1 MLFKLTWMWPMRM
14 LAYVFNCIWSL
25 RVFDEA
31 AKVQS
36 KKPNATISQSYDRML
51 RFLAD
56 YICQFLL
63 LMFFSVEANAW
74 SFLPYAGLP
83 VSFVFFCWLHAF
95 YAFDYRWAYENK
107 SLQSRVKGFELQWD
121 YFLGF
126 GAPMTLLYFL
136 LCEISEDGPF
146 IAFGITS
153 FLFPIHV
160 VLALCLTPRPS
171 THRRR
176 LDIFSHFAM
185 RAVDVV
191 WSCTPLGSR

>member
-74 SFLPYAGLP
+74 SFLPYAIDGRTKTSRCNP
-83 VSFVFFCWLHAF
+83 
-95 YAFDYRWAYENK
+95 E
-107 SLQSRVKGFELQWD
+107 SRVSSFSG
-121 YFLGF
+121 
-126 GAPMTLLYFL
+126 T
-136 LCEISEDGPF
+136 
-146 IAFGITS
+146 TS
-153 FLFPIHV
+153 
-160 VLALCLTPRPS
+160 LALEPR
-171 THRRR
+171 
-176 LDIFSHFAM
+176 
-185 RAVDVV
+185 
-191 WSCTPLGSR
+191 